1 MPAAIPKCSSDVQ
14 QQDFK
19 QIYDSVEA
27 EKAAAATI
35 SHSLKLPR
43 QSNTTRGQYTVNLNH
58 LKPQ

>member
-27 EKAAAATI
+27 EKAAATI

-43 QSNTTRGQYTVNLNH
+43 QSNTTRGQYTVALNH
-58 LKPQ
+58 FKPQ